1 VSGDVSAGAGAV
13 IAGSKVHFLRWLNA
27 WVAYR
32 KTEAVLKKQAITRE
46 RIVRAATEL
55 VVEEGY
61 AGCSM
66 ARVARRAEVAT
77 GSIYQFFPSKGELF
91 AEVFRTASGR
101 EVVAAAQAGTDGLT
115 SARAAILAAVEAF
128 CSRAMRSPKLAY
140 ALIAEPVDP
149 LVEAE
154 RLVFHQSYS
163 DILATAI
170 DAAIAV
176 GEIPDQDAGITAAG
190 IVGAISDVLVLP
202 LSRGDTGE
210 KVLPALLAFVDRALG
225 RPD

>member
-1 VSGDVSAGAGAV
+1 M
-13 IAGSKVHFLRWLNA
+13 
-27 WVAYR
+27 AYR
-32 KTEAVLKKQAITRE
+32 KTEAVLKKQAMTRE

-66 ARVARRAEVAT
+66 AGVARRAEVAT

-91 AEVFRTASGR
+91 AEVFRTAVSR
-101 EVVAAAQAGTDGLT
+101 EVVATSQAGAEKLT
-115 SARAAILAAVEAF
+115 SSARASILAAAETF
-128 CSRAMRSPKLAY
+128 CTRAMRSPRMAY

-154 RLVFHQSYS
+154 RLVFHQSFS

-170 DAAIAV
+170 NAAIAA
-176 GEIPDQDAGITAAG
+176 GEVPDQDAGITAAG

-210 KVLPALLAFVDRALG
+210 RVLPALLAFIDRALG

>member
-1 VSGDVSAGAGAV
+1 M
-13 IAGSKVHFLRWLNA
+13 RWLNA
-27 WVAYR
+27 GVAYR
-32 KTEAVLKKQAITRE
+32 KTEAVLKKQAMTRE

-66 ARVARRAEVAT
+66 VGVARRAEVAT

-91 AEVFRTASGR
+91 AEVFRTASSR
-101 EVVAAAQAGTDGLT
+101 EVVAASQAGGDGE
-115 SARAAILAAVEAF
+115 SARAAILAAVETF
-128 CSRAMRSPKLAY
+128 CARAMRAPRLAY

-154 RLVFHQSYS
+154 RLVFHRSYS

-170 DAAIAV
+170 DDAIAA
-176 GEIPDQDAGITAAG
+176 GEIPEQDAGITAAG

>member
-1 VSGDVSAGAGAV
+1 M
-13 IAGSKVHFLRWLNA
+13 
-27 WVAYR
+27 AYR
-32 KTEAVLKKQAITRE
+32 KTEAVLKKQAMTRE

-55 VVEEGY
+55 VVDEGY

-66 ARVARRAEVAT
+66 AGVARRAEVAT

-91 AEVFRTASGR
+91 AEVFRTAVSR
-101 EVVAAAQAGTDGLT
+101 EVVAASQAGAEKLT
-115 SARAAILAAVEAF
+115 SSARASILAAVETF
-128 CSRAMRSPKLAY
+128 CTRAMRSPKMAY

-154 RLVFHQSYS
+154 RLVFHQSFS
-163 DILATAI
+163 DILASAI
-170 DAAIAV
+170 VAAIAA

-210 KVLPALLAFVDRALG
+210 KVLPALLAFVGRALG

>member
-1 VSGDVSAGAGAV
+1 M
-13 IAGSKVHFLRWLNA
+13 
-27 WVAYR
+27 AYR
-32 KTEAVLKKQAITRE
+32 KTEAVLKKQAMTRE

-66 ARVARRAEVAT
+66 AGVARRAEVAT

-91 AEVFRTASGR
+91 AEVFRTAVSR
-101 EVVAAAQAGTDGLT
+101 EVVAASEAGAEKLAS
-115 SARAAILAAVEAF
+115 SARASILAAAETF
-128 CSRAMRSPKLAY
+128 CTRAMRAPKLAY
-140 ALIAEPVDP
+140 ALMAEPVDP

-154 RLVFHQSYS
+154 RLVFHRSFS

-170 DAAIAV
+170 DAAIAA
-176 GEIPDQDAGITAAG
+176 GEIPGQDAGITAAG

-210 KVLPALLAFVDRALG
+210 KVLPALLSFVDRALG